1 MDTLTASAEQEET
14 VVVEEVSTYGM
25 LLQADRCDQC
35 GAQAFV
41 RVVHPS
47 ITAWHGVLNQD
58 LLFCG
63 HHYTEAVKSGK
74 IDEWLVIDERTKIN

>member
-1 MDTLTASAEQEET
+1 MSTALVPVRQEDKVDEVET
-14 VVVEEVSTYGM
+14 STYGM
-25 LLQADRCDQC
+25 LLPSDRCDQC

-47 ITAWHGVLNQD
+47 MEAWHGVLNRD

-63 HHYTEAVKSGK
+63 HHYEAATKTGK
-74 IDEWLVIDERTKIN
+74 LDDWSVLDERAKIN